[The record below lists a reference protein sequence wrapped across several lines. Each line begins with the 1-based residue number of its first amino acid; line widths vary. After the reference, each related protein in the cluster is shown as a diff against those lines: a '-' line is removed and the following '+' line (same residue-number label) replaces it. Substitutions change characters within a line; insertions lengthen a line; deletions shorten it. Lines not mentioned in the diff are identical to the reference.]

1 MIRIGW
7 EQTNVSAP
15 SMESYQT
22 ANIDVDMTPISE
34 KNASAP
40 VDGQLLFKRVV
51 NLLSFEVILL
61 NLQNFSLCIQKA

>member
-7 EQTNVSAP
+7 EQTNVNTP

-34 KNASAP
+34 NNASVP
-40 VDGQLLFKRVV
+40 VESHLLFKRVV
-51 NLLSFEVILL
+51 NLLSFEVI
-61 NLQNFSLCIQKA
+61 C